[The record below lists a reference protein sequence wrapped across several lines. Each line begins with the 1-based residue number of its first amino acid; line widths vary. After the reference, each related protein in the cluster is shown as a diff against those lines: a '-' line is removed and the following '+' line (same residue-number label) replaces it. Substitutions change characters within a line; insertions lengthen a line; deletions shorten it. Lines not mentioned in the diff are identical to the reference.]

1 MNYFTNY
8 NFLRETKTNYKFQGT
23 QTSKKKQTPKKSTK
37 QKKCTKYNRLKNR
50 D

>member
-23 QTSKKKQTPKKSTK
+23 QTSKKKKP
-37 QKKCTKYNRLKNR
+37 QKKAPSKKNVLSTI

>member
-23 QTSKKKQTPKKSTK
+23 QTSKKKTNPKKK
-37 QKKCTKYNRLKNR
+37 HQAKKMY
-50 D
+50 